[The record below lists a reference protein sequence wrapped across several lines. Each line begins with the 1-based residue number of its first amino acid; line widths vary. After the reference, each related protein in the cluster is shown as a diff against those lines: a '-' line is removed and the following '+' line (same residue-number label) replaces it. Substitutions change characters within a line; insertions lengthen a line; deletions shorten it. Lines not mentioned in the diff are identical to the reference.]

1 MTAIVGLNCLNGVM
15 MMADTE
21 ETTSTY
27 TKSTCD
33 KLYRFISPS
42 GTVITGGAGSA
53 HLIDCANQ
61 ELHQTFARG
70 IPQRD
75 NEPLDGEIVRKALN
89 EFAEKFYAQTTAQNP
104 SDAFEMLIAVNIFKK
119 STLLFRWIGNRVLY
133 IRPDRHDVIGS
144 GAIEIHPMLQ
154 DFQFTPTAD
163 VALFCGIRM
172 MFYAKRM
179 VQGVG
184 GKTEAV
190 ILLHDG
196 ASMYYGTANTEK
208 IEKLVQNFD
217 EFLLKFVYTSVSH
230 MGRDYPE
237 ETERNIAQG
246 FADLPDFLKQYRE
259 KYREILES
267 PDRW

>member
-15 MMADTE
+15 MMADSE
-21 ETTSTY
+21 ETTSTF

-33 KLYRFISPS
+33 KLYRFNSPS

-70 IPQRD
+70 IPLPD
-75 NEPLDGEIVRKALN
+75 NGLLDGEVVRNALN
-89 EFAEKFYAQTTAQNP
+89 GFAETFYAQTTAQDPNV
-104 SDAFEMLIAVNIFKK
+104 SFEMLIAVNIFKRQ
-119 STLLFRWIGNRVLY
+119 TLLFRWIGNRVLY
-133 IRPDRHDVIGS
+133 IPPDKHDVIGS
-144 GAIEIHPMLQ
+144 GAIQIHPMLQ
-154 DFQFTPTAD
+154 DFQLTPTAD

-172 MFYAKRM
+172 MSHAKRII
-179 VQGVG
+179 QGVG
-184 GKTEAV
+184 GETDAA

-196 ASMYYGTANTEK
+196 ASMYYGTRNTEK

-217 EFLLKFVYTSVSH
+217 QFLLKFVYTSVSH

-237 ETERNIAQG
+237 ETEQNIAEG
-246 FADLPDFLKQYRE
+246 FADMPGLLKSYRD